1 MPVPAAIS
9 TSGPSGSSARWV
21 SPNGISIRT
30 MALRCSCSIRLSALL
45 SRAST
50 WISRSRP
57 PWGAEARENADFSP
71 FSRSIIKYWPG
82 RQVPG
87 ELAGLLDVVQ
97 AVFAPDAG
105 KTNDRRNVV
114 ERIEEAVGRQVQVT
128 IGILRRNPADGAR
141 ADDGVERVM
150 GQAVAVGGFVEVDVV
165 GHGAGF
171 PGRGALAIV
180 QVRAGNFQ
188 SDADPCGS
196 GLAREE
202 GVSVDIIVECHT
214 AFASKPAPTVVC
226 VDVELCV
233 PPKTTKPGRSRA
245 IQCPPSVNR
254 WHPPYRFYQSH
265 QRRWRQRCRCDQNH
279 QRRKRPSWCDRWQQW
294 LQK

>member
-150 GQAVAVGGFVEVDVV
+150 GQAVAVGGFVVVDGV
-165 GHGAGF
+165 GHGRDSWGGVRDEHHSASASTV
-171 PGRGALAIV
+171 GA
-180 QVRAGNFQ
+180 R
-188 SDADPCGS
+188 
-196 GLAREE
+196 LARDGGGTFSHE
-202 GVSVDIIVECHT
+202 VTDPPPSR
-214 AFASKPAPTVVC
+214 ASLAPT
-226 VDVELCV
+226 
-233 PPKTTKPGRSRA
+233 R
-245 IQCPPSVNR
+245 
-254 WHPPYRFYQSH
+254 
-265 QRRWRQRCRCDQNH
+265 
-279 QRRKRPSWCDRWQQW
+279 
-294 LQK
+294 